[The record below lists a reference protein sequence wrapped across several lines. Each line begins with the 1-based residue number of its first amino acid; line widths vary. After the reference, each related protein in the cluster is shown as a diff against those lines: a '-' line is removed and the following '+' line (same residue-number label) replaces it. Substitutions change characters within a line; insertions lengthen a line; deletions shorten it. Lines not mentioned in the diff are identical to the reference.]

1 MMSVIINVENT
12 QIKKLNEMEKMEAT
26 RRIAIIVG
34 LLFLVSTLTFMIG
47 SKLIQSFLIDDTHN
61 KSQLIFGVTL
71 EMLCGFAVVG
81 IGVLMFPILKM
92 FNRRLALGY
101 IIFRVIEC
109 TIIIVSGIYLLSLL
123 RLMWKY
129 EMIIFVFTALGG
141 LLFSYLL
148 YLSKLIPRYLSGL
161 GIIGYAILF
170 FGVVLNMFGLINFN
184 DGAGMIIY
192 LPGGLFELF
201 LPLWLFVKG
210 FNSFEIA
217 SVYDKIEK

>member
-61 KSQLIFGVTL
+61 KSQLILGVTL

-141 LLFSYLL
+141 LIFSYLL

-170 FGVVLNMFGLINFN
+170 FGVVLNMFGLININ
-184 DGAGMIIY
+184 DGPGMLIY

-210 FNSFEIA
+210 FNSLANA

>member
-1 MMSVIINVENT
+1 M
-12 QIKKLNEMEKMEAT
+12 
-26 RRIAIIVG
+26 
-34 LLFLVSTLTFMIG
+34 
-47 SKLIQSFLIDDTHN
+47 QSFLIDDTQN

-71 EMLCGFAVVG
+71 EILCGFAVAG

-101 IIFRVIEC
+101 VIFRVIEC
-109 TIIIVSGIYLLSLL
+109 IIIFVGGIYLLVLL
-123 RLMWKY
+123 KLMWKY
-129 EMIIFVFTALGG
+129 EMIIFIFTALGG
-141 LLFSYLL
+141 ILFSYLL

-170 FGVVLNMFGLINFN
+170 LGVALNMFGLLNINN
-184 DGAGMIIY
+184 GAGMLIY

-210 FNSFEIA
+210 FNSLAIA